1 MGHGGLDVGVVA
13 VSGVMD
19 VGAVVPMI
27 VIVSGVGGRTRTGW
41 WPFSKETGPL
51 MAEEEG
57 WAWLLV
63 NEGRRDD
70 FWRCVNQTDV
80 VWP

>member
-13 VSGVMD
+13 VIGVID

-27 VIVSGVGGRTRTGW
+27 VIVSGVGGCTRMGW
-41 WPFSKETGPL
+41 WPFAKETEPL

-70 FWRCVNQTDV
+70 FWCRFDQTGV